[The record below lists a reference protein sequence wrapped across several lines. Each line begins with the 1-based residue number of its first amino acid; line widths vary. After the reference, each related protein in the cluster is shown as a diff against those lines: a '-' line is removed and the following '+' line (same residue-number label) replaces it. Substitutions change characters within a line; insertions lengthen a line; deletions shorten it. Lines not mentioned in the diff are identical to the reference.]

1 MQSHLPHPVKLDRLN
16 QVLYEMFEDN
26 EEFLAVEYVFLAHLP
41 CVERE
46 SGFRIAITGYAVLM
60 DITGSKV
67 NLTF

>member
-1 MQSHLPHPVKLDRLN
+1 VQSHLPHPVKLDRLN

-46 SGFRIAITGYAVLM
+46 SGFRIAITGL
-60 DITGSKV
+60 GFS
-67 NLTF
+67 